1 MKLRKHKKGE
11 TEVFTEALSDI
22 LFILL
27 MFFLIVSTLANPNV
41 RKASLPKA
49 KSDTKSKQTVV
60 VSIDSLNNFYVGTKP
75 VEPALM
81 DTTLKL
87 MINSKRKEGEEVT
100 IVVNADRKASIESF
114 AAVLRAAD
122 RLGVK
127 AVMSVDNKGLD
138 K

>member
-1 MKLRKHKKGE
+1 MKLRKHKRSE
-11 TEVFTEALSDI
+11 TEVFTEALNDI

-60 VSIDSLNNFYVGTKP
+60 VSIDSLNHFYVGSKE

-81 DTTLKL
+81 DTTLSE
-87 MINSKRKEGEEVT
+87 MIRSKRVEGEEVS

-127 AVMSVDNKGLD
+127 AVMSVDKKGVE
-138 K
+138 

>member
-1 MKLRKHKKGE
+1 MNLRKKRAE
-11 TEVFTEALSDI
+11 SSEVFTDALNDI

-49 KSDTKSKQTVV
+49 KSNTTAKQSVAVT
-60 VSIDSLNNFYVGTKP
+60 IDSLNRFYVEAKP
-75 VEPALM
+75 VDPMAMDSALARI
-81 DTTLKL
+81 
-87 MINSKRKEGEEVT
+87 INAKRANGEEPT
-100 IVVNADRKASIESF
+100 IAINADRNCKLESF

-127 AVMSVDNKGLD
+127 AVMNVDKKGLQ
-138 K
+138 

>member
-1 MKLRKHKKGE
+1 MKLRKKHKAE
-11 TEVFTEALSDI
+11 TEVFTDALNDI

-49 KSDTKSKQTVV
+49 KSNTRSKQTVV
-60 VSIDSLNNFYVGTKP
+60 VSIDASNHFYVGAKEVDP
-75 VEPALM
+75 LKM
-81 DTTLKL
+81 DSTLSQ
-87 MINSKRKEGEEVT
+87 IIRNKRTGGEEVS
-100 IVVNADRKASIESF
+100 IVINADRNATIESF

-127 AVMSVDNKGLD
+127 AVMSVDKKD
-138 K
+138 VD

>member
-1 MKLRKHKKGE
+1 MKLRKKHRGE
-11 TEVFTEALSDI
+11 SEVFTDALNDI

-49 KSDTKSKQTVV
+49 KSNTRSKQTVV
-60 VSIDSLNNFYVGTKP
+60 VTIDNTNRFYVGSQP
-75 VEPALM
+75 IDPLLM
-81 DTTLKL
+81 DTTLAQ
-87 MINSKRKEGEEVT
+87 IIRSKRISGEEVS
-100 IVVNADRKASIESF
+100 IVVNADRNATIESF

-127 AVMSVDNKGLD
+127 AVMSVDKKGVE
-138 K
+138 

>member
-1 MKLRKHKKGE
+1 MKLRKKHRGE
-11 TEVFTEALSDI
+11 SEVFTDALNDM

-49 KSDTKSKQTVV
+49 KSNTRSKQTVV
-60 VSIDSLNNFYVGTKP
+60 VTIDATNHFFVGAKP
-75 VEPALM
+75 VDPLLM
-81 DTTLKL
+81 DTTLSQL
-87 MINSKRKEGEEVT
+87 INSKRTGGEEVS
-100 IVVNADRKASIESF
+100 IVINADRNATIESF

-127 AVMSVDNKGLD
+127 AVMSVDKKGVE
-138 K
+138 

>member
-1 MKLRKHKKGE
+1 MKLRKKHRGDS
-11 TEVFTEALSDI
+11 EVFTDALNDI

-49 KSDTKSKQTVV
+49 KSNTRSKQTVV
-60 VSIDSLNNFYVGTKP
+60 VTIDNTNRFYVGSRP
-75 VEPALM
+75 VDPLLM
-81 DTTLKL
+81 DSTLSQI
-87 MINSKRKEGEEVT
+87 INSKRTSGEEVS
-100 IVVNADRKASIESF
+100 IVINADRNATIESF

-127 AVMSVDNKGLD
+127 AVMSVDKKGVE
-138 K
+138 

>member
-1 MKLRKHKKGE
+1 MKLRKKHRAE
-11 TEVFTEALSDI
+11 TEVFTDALNDI

-49 KSDTKSKQTVV
+49 KSNTRSKQTVV
-60 VSIDSLNNFYVGTKP
+60 VTIDASNHFYVGAKP
-75 VEPALM
+75 VDPLQM
-81 DTTLKL
+81 DSTLAQ
-87 MINSKRKEGEEVT
+87 IIRSKRTGGEEVS
-100 IVVNADRKASIESF
+100 IVINADRSATIESF

-127 AVMSVDNKGLD
+127 AVMSVDKKGVE
-138 K
+138 

>member
-1 MKLRKHKKGE
+1 MKLRKKHRGE
-11 TEVFTEALSDI
+11 SEVFTDALNDI

-49 KSDTKSKQTVV
+49 KSNTRSKQTVV
-60 VSIDSLNNFYVGTKP
+60 VTIDNTNRFYVGSNP
-75 VEPALM
+75 VDPLM
-81 DTTLKL
+81 MDSTLAQ
-87 MINSKRKEGEEVT
+87 IIRSKRTSGEEVS
-100 IVVNADRKASIESF
+100 IVINADRNATIESF

-127 AVMSVDNKGLD
+127 AVMSVDKKGVQ
-138 K
+138 

>member
-1 MKLRKHKKGE
+1 MKLRKKHKDE
-11 TEVFTEALSDI
+11 SEVFTDALNDI

-49 KSDTKSKQTVV
+49 KSNTKAKQSVAVT
-60 VSIDSLNNFYVGTKP
+60 IDSFNRFYVEAKP
-75 VEPALM
+75 VDVLMM
-81 DTTLKL
+81 DTVLAQ
-87 MINSKRKEGEEVT
+87 MIRSKRTNGEEPT
-100 IVVNADRKASIESF
+100 ISINADRNCKLESF

-127 AVMSVDNKGLD
+127 AVMNVDKKGVE
-138 K
+138 

>member
-1 MKLRKHKKGE
+1 MKLRKKHRGE
-11 TEVFTEALSDI
+11 PEVFTDALNDI

-49 KSDTKSKQTVV
+49 KSNTRGKQTVV
-60 VSIDSLNNFYVGTKP
+60 VSIDASNHFYVGAEKIDP
-75 VEPALM
+75 LM
-81 DTTLKL
+81 MDSTLAQVIRK
-87 MINSKRKEGEEVT
+87 KRTGGEEVG
-100 IVVNADRKASIESF
+100 IVINADRNSTIESF

-127 AVMSVDNKGLD
+127 AVMSVDKKGVE
-138 K
+138 

>member
-1 MKLRKHKKGE
+1 MKLRKKHRGE
-11 TEVFTEALSDI
+11 SEVFTDALNDI

-49 KSDTKSKQTVV
+49 KSNTRSKQTVV
-60 VSIDSLNNFYVGTKP
+60 VTIDNTNRFYVGSQP
-75 VEPALM
+75 IDPLMM
-81 DTTLKL
+81 DTTLSQIIK
-87 MINSKRKEGEEVT
+87 SKRTSGEEVS
-100 IVVNADRKASIESF
+100 IVINADRNATIESF

-127 AVMSVDNKGLD
+127 AVMSVDKKGVE
-138 K
+138 

>member
-1 MKLRKHKKGE
+1 MKLRKKHRGE
-11 TEVFTEALSDI
+11 SEVFTDALNDI

-49 KSDTKSKQTVV
+49 KSNTRSKQTVV
-60 VSIDSLNNFYVGTKP
+60 VTIDATNHFFVGAKP
-75 VEPALM
+75 VDPLLM
-81 DTTLKL
+81 DTTLSQL
-87 MINSKRKEGEEVT
+87 INSKRTGGEEVS
-100 IVVNADRKASIESF
+100 IVINADRSATIESF

-127 AVMSVDNKGLD
+127 AVMSVDKKGVE
-138 K
+138 

>member
-1 MKLRKHKKGE
+1 MRLRKKHRGE
-11 TEVFTEALSDI
+11 TEVFTDALNDI

-49 KSDTKSKQTVV
+49 KSNTRSKQTVV
-60 VSIDSLNNFYVGTKP
+60 VSIDASNNYYVGAKQIDP
-75 VEPALM
+75 LM
-81 DTTLKL
+81 MDSTLSQV
-87 MINSKRKEGEEVT
+87 IRNKRTGGEEVS
-100 IVVNADRKASIESF
+100 IVINADRNATIESF

-127 AVMSVDNKGLD
+127 AVMSVDKKGVE
-138 K
+138 

>member
-1 MKLRKHKKGE
+1 MKLRKKHRGE
-11 TEVFTEALSDI
+11 TEVFTDALNDI

-49 KSDTKSKQTVV
+49 KSNTRGKQTVV
-60 VSIDSLNNFYVGTKP
+60 VSIDASNHFYVGAKEIDP
-75 VEPALM
+75 LM
-81 DTTLKL
+81 MDSTLAQV
-87 MINSKRKEGEEVT
+87 IRNKRTGGEEVS
-100 IVVNADRKASIESF
+100 IVINADRNATIESF

-127 AVMSVDNKGLD
+127 AVMSVDKKGVE
-138 K
+138 

>member
-1 MKLRKHKKGE
+1 
-11 TEVFTEALSDI
+11 VFTDALNDI

-49 KSDTKSKQTVV
+49 KSNTRSKQTVV
-60 VSIDSLNNFYVGTKP
+60 VSIDASNNFYVGAKKI
-75 VEPALM
+75 EPLM
-81 DTTLKL
+81 MDSTLSQV
-87 MINSKRKEGEEVT
+87 IRSKRKGGEEVS
-100 IVVNADRKASIESF
+100 IVINADRNATIESF

-127 AVMSVDNKGLD
+127 AVMSVDKKGVE
-138 K
+138 

>member
-1 MKLRKHKKGE
+1 MKLRKKHRGE
-11 TEVFTEALSDI
+11 SEVFTDALNDI

-49 KSDTKSKQTVV
+49 KSNTRSKQTVV
-60 VSIDSLNNFYVGTKP
+60 VTIDNTNRFYVGSQP
-75 VEPALM
+75 VDPLLM
-81 DTTLKL
+81 DTTLAQ
-87 MINSKRKEGEEVT
+87 IIRSKRTSGEEVS
-100 IVVNADRKASIESF
+100 IVVNADRNATIESF

-127 AVMSVDNKGLD
+127 AVMSVDKKGVQ
-138 K
+138 

>member
-1 MKLRKHKKGE
+1 MKLRKKHRGE
-11 TEVFTEALSDI
+11 TEVFTDALNDI

-49 KSDTKSKQTVV
+49 KSNTRSKQTVV
-60 VSIDSLNNFYVGTKP
+60 VSIDATNNYYVGAKQIDP
-75 VEPALM
+75 LM
-81 DTTLKL
+81 MDSTLSQV
-87 MINSKRKEGEEVT
+87 IRNKRTGGEEVS
-100 IVVNADRKASIESF
+100 IVINADRNATIESF

-127 AVMSVDNKGLD
+127 AVMSVDKKGVE
-138 K
+138 

>member
-1 MKLRKHKKGE
+1 MKLKRKHRSE
-11 TEVFTEALSDI
+11 TEVFTEALNDI

-49 KSDTKSKQTVV
+49 RTDTKSKQTVV
-60 VSIDSLNNFYVGTKP
+60 VTIDSLNQFYVGQKGVNP
-75 VEPALM
+75 LEM
-81 DTTLKL
+81 DSTLNSL
-87 MINSKRKEGEEVT
+87 IQSKRKSGEEVS

-127 AVMSVDNKGLD
+127 AVMRDDKKGVE
-138 K
+138 

>member
-1 MKLRKHKKGE
+1 MNLRKKQQE
-11 TEVFTEALSDI
+11 SSEVFTEALNDI

-49 KSDTKSKQTVV
+49 KSNTRSKQTVV
-60 VSIDSLNNFYVGTKP
+60 VTIDATNRFYVGSNP
-75 VEPALM
+75 IDPLM
-81 DTTLKL
+81 MDSTLAQ
-87 MINSKRKEGEEVT
+87 IIRNKRTSGEEVS
-100 IVVNADRKASIESF
+100 IVVNADRNATIESF

-127 AVMSVDNKGLD
+127 AVMSVDKKGVQ
-138 K
+138 

>member
-1 MKLRKHKKGE
+1 MKLRKKHRAE
-11 TEVFTEALSDI
+11 SEVFTDALNDI

-49 KSDTKSKQTVV
+49 KSNTRSKQTVV
-60 VSIDSLNNFYVGTKP
+60 VTIDATNSFYVGSKP
-75 VEPALM
+75 VDPLQM
-81 DTTLKL
+81 DSTLSQ
-87 MINSKRKEGEEVT
+87 IIRSKRTGGEEVS
-100 IVVNADRKASIESF
+100 IVINADRSATIESF

-127 AVMSVDNKGLD
+127 AVMSVDKKGVE
-138 K
+138 

>member
-1 MKLRKHKKGE
+1 MKLRKKHRGE
-11 TEVFTEALSDI
+11 TEVFTDALNDI

-49 KSDTKSKQTVV
+49 KSNTRSKQTVV
-60 VSIDSLNNFYVGTKP
+60 VTIDATNRFYVGSNP
-75 VEPALM
+75 IDPLM
-81 DTTLKL
+81 MDSTLAQ
-87 MINSKRKEGEEVT
+87 IIRSKRTSGEEVS
-100 IVVNADRKASIESF
+100 IVVNADRNATIESF

-127 AVMSVDNKGLD
+127 AVMSVDKKGVQ
-138 K
+138 

>member
-1 MKLRKHKKGE
+1 MQLRKKHRGE
-11 TEVFTEALSDI
+11 TEVFTDALNDI

-49 KSDTKSKQTVV
+49 KSNTRSKQTVV
-60 VSIDSLNNFYVGTKP
+60 VSIDATNHFFVGAKP
-75 VEPALM
+75 IDPLQM
-81 DTTLKL
+81 DSTLSQV
-87 MINSKRKEGEEVT
+87 ISSKRKGGEEVS
-100 IVVNADRKASIESF
+100 IVINADRNATIESF

-127 AVMSVDNKGLD
+127 AVMSVDKKGVE
-138 K
+138 

>member
-1 MKLRKHKKGE
+1 MKLRKKHKGE
-11 TEVFTEALSDI
+11 SEVFTDALNDI

-49 KSDTKSKQTVV
+49 KSNTRSKQTVV
-60 VSIDSLNNFYVGTKP
+60 VTIDNTNRFYVGSNP
-75 VEPALM
+75 VDPLM
-81 DTTLKL
+81 MDSTLAQ
-87 MINSKRKEGEEVT
+87 IIRSKRTSGEEVS
-100 IVVNADRKASIESF
+100 IVINADRNATIESF

-127 AVMSVDNKGLD
+127 AVMSVDKKGVQ
-138 K
+138 

>member
-1 MKLRKHKKGE
+1 MQLRKKHRGE
-11 TEVFTEALSDI
+11 TEVFTDALNDI

-49 KSDTKSKQTVV
+49 KSNTRSKQTVV
-60 VSIDSLNNFYVGTKP
+60 VSIDATNHFFVGAKP
-75 VEPALM
+75 VDPLM
-81 DTTLKL
+81 MDSTLSQV
-87 MINSKRKEGEEVT
+87 INSKRRGGEEVS
-100 IVVNADRKASIESF
+100 IVINADRNSTIESF

-127 AVMSVDNKGLD
+127 AVMSVDKKGVE
-138 K
+138 

>member
-1 MKLRKHKKGE
+1 MQLRKKHRGE
-11 TEVFTEALSDI
+11 TEVFTDALNDI

-49 KSDTKSKQTVV
+49 KSNTRSKQTVV
-60 VSIDSLNNFYVGTKP
+60 VSIDATNHFFVGAKP
-75 VEPALM
+75 VDPLM
-81 DTTLKL
+81 MDSTLSQV
-87 MINSKRKEGEEVT
+87 INSKRKVGEEVS
-100 IVVNADRKASIESF
+100 IVINADRNSTIESF

-127 AVMSVDNKGLD
+127 AVMSVDKKGVE
-138 K
+138 

>member
-1 MKLRKHKKGE
+1 MKLRRKHRAE
-11 TEVFTEALSDI
+11 SEVFTDALNDI

-49 KSDTKSKQTVV
+49 KSNTRSKQTVV
-60 VSIDSLNNFYVGTKP
+60 VTIDASNRFYVGAKP
-75 VEPALM
+75 VEPLQM
-81 DTTLKL
+81 DSTLSQI
-87 MINSKRKEGEEVT
+87 INSKRTGGEEVS
-100 IVVNADRKASIESF
+100 IVINADRSATIESF

-127 AVMSVDNKGLD
+127 AVMSVDKKGVE
-138 K
+138 

>member
-1 MKLRKHKKGE
+1 MKLRKHKRAE
-11 TEVFTEALSDI
+11 TEVFTEALNDI

-60 VSIDSLNNFYVGTKP
+60 VSIDSLNRFYVGAKP
-75 VEPALM
+75 VDPLLM
-81 DTTLKL
+81 DSTLSN
-87 MINSKRKEGEEVT
+87 MISSKRKEGEEVS
-100 IVVNADRKASIESF
+100 IVVNADRNASIESF

-127 AVMSVDNKGLD
+127 AVMSVDKKGVQ
-138 K
+138 

>member
-1 MKLRKHKKGE
+1 MQLRKKHRGE
-11 TEVFTEALSDI
+11 TEVFTDALNDI

-49 KSDTKSKQTVV
+49 KSNTRSKQTVV
-60 VSIDSLNNFYVGTKP
+60 VSIDATNHFFVGAKP
-75 VEPALM
+75 IDPLM
-81 DTTLKL
+81 MDSTLSQV
-87 MINSKRKEGEEVT
+87 INSKRKGGEEVS
-100 IVVNADRKASIESF
+100 IVINADRNATIESF

-127 AVMSVDNKGLD
+127 AVMSVDKKGVE
-138 K
+138 